1 MFLPIASTLVSHPP
15 PGWWWLVLVGW
26 AFVWPHLAWQ
36 IASRAVDP
44 LSREIYNLKTDAVL
58 AGMWVGVMGV
68 NVLPSTAMLMI
79 MCLNLM
85 GAGGPRLFVAGLVLM
100 VVSCLVTLE
109 LTGITVSFNSAP
121 LEWWL
126 SLPIIVIY
134 PLLFG
139 WVSYQTATKLAEHK
153 RRLQV
158 MSTRDGMTGVYNRRH
173 WETMLRNEFDNC
185 RRHNRDATLL
195 IIDID
200 HFKSINDTW
209 GHDVGDE
216 AIVALT
222 RQLQITLRGSD
233 VIGRF
238 GGDEFAVIMSGT
250 PAESAITAMLR
261 VHEGLN
267 TLRLPNTPQ
276 VTLRISVDRARV
288 HDAGE
293 PRHRVVHHGESHRLL
308 RRDAGQRG
316 VREDPLHRHAH
327 PRAGHGGVQL
337 HHYPRL
343 VVLRQPL
350 HHVPVR
356 ALRHPS
362 VPGDLR
368 GRGLSRRH
376 RRGRHRVDDLG
387 HRQRA
392 HGHPQHHRRAAA
404 ERHDRARD
412 APLRVRRQPRRGRRH
427 AHPAAG
433 GEVAPRRRALRSPA
447 LRGEGGCRGN
457 RHRPGTGIAEF

>member
-1 MFLPIASTLVSHPP
+1 MNDENFFKKAAAHGEEPPLTPQNEHQRSGLRFARRVRLPLRGWSGWHVLTDCFNAGFDPP

-173 WETMLRNEFDNC
+173 WNY
-185 RRHNRDATLL
+185 
-195 IIDID
+195 
-200 HFKSINDTW
+200 
-209 GHDVGDE
+209 
-216 AIVALT
+216 
-222 RQLQITLRGSD
+222 
-233 VIGRF
+233 
-238 GGDEFAVIMSGT
+238 
-250 PAESAITAMLR
+250 
-261 VHEGLN
+261 
-267 TLRLPNTPQ
+267 
-276 VTLRISVDRARV
+276 VT
-288 HDAGE
+288 
-293 PRHRVVHHGESHRLL
+293 
-308 RRDAGQRG
+308 Q
-316 VREDPLHRHAH
+316 
-327 PRAGHGGVQL
+327 
-337 HHYPRL
+337 
-343 VVLRQPL
+343 
-350 HHVPVR
+350 
-356 ALRHPS
+356 
-362 VPGDLR
+362 
-368 GRGLSRRH
+368 
-376 RRGRHRVDDLG
+376 
-387 HRQRA
+387 
-392 HGHPQHHRRAAA
+392 
-404 ERHDRARD
+404 
-412 APLRVRRQPRRGRRH
+412 
-427 AHPAAG
+427 
-433 GEVAPRRRALRSPA
+433 
-447 LRGEGGCRGN
+447 
-457 RHRPGTGIAEF
+457 

>member
-1 MFLPIASTLVSHPP
+1 MFPKIMNDENFFKKAAAHGEEPPLTPQNEHQRSGLRFARRVRLPRAVGLAGMFLPIASTLVSHPP

-195 IIDID
+195 IID
-200 HFKSINDTW
+200 
-209 GHDVGDE
+209 
-216 AIVALT
+216 
-222 RQLQITLRGSD
+222 

-276 VTLRISVDRARV
+276 VTLRISV
-288 HDAGE
+288 
-293 PRHRVVHHGESHRLL
+293 
-308 RRDAGQRG
+308 G
-316 VREDPLHRHAH
+316 V
-327 PRAGHGGVQL
+327 
-337 HHYPRL
+337 
-343 VVLRQPL
+343 
-350 HHVPVR
+350 
-356 ALRHPS
+356 
-362 VPGDLR
+362 
-368 GRGLSRRH
+368 
-376 RRGRHRVDDLG
+376 
-387 HRQRA
+387 
-392 HGHPQHHRRAAA
+392 
-404 ERHDRARD
+404 
-412 APLRVRRQPRRGRRH
+412 APLNPQMSHYREWLKSADLALYKAKKAGRNRT
-427 AHPAAG
+427 
-433 GEVAPRRRALRSPA
+433 EVAA
-447 LRGEGGCRGN
+447 
-457 RHRPGTGIAEF
+457 